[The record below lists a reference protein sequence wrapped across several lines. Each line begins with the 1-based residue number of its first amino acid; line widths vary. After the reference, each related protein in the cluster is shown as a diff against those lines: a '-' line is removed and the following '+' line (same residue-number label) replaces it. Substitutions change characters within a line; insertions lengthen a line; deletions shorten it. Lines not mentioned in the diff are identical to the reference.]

1 MVRSPTG
8 GRRRG
13 HLLVNC
19 ELICVPSPEYLPLGM
34 DASRPASLRRVSR
47 RSRRP
52 HSKPP
57 RRRTNWGTIG
67 VMEILLGVVFI
78 AFLVWAVARNRR
90 GSGTPRSISRS
101 MGQQSQLRVDIDS
114 SVQRDFGRSSIAPEL
129 RRVSGRAAD
138 HAPHPP
144 VGAGE
149 AAWSPRTQQLE
160 VAGEWYRAD
169 ALRALFTRHSKV
181 SDSGAE
187 LRLPATLVTD
197 AANPHDPKAV
207 AVFVDGLH
215 VGYME
220 RADAQEYHDA
230 IATLPGGELVV
241 TSRQWLRASANDTW
255 ARVTLS
261 LPLPEHLACPNPLG
275 RDCVSIPPGS
285 TVQVTK
291 EEDHMEHLAGLL
303 DRYGSDTVVAASL
316 RCITEQRPRSTV
328 DLVAVDIDG
337 KQVGVLSS
345 TQTANFLP
353 LVRRAESEGRQV
365 FCRASLR
372 GNTLKADVALHARKA
387 HELDESELQWLFAT
401 HQN

>member
-1 MVRSPTG
+1 MET
-8 GRRRG
+8 
-13 HLLVNC
+13 LV
-19 ELICVPSPEYLPLGM
+19 
-34 DASRPASLRRVSR
+34 
-47 RSRRP
+47 
-52 HSKPP
+52 
-57 RRRTNWGTIG
+57 
-67 VMEILLGVVFI
+67 GVVFI

-90 GSGTPRSISRS
+90 GSATSHSTSRS
-101 MGQQSQLRVDIDS
+101 MGQQSQLRADIDS
-114 SVQRDFGRSSIAPEL
+114 SVLRDFGRSSVAPEL
-129 RRVSGRAAD
+129 RRVSGRGAD

-144 VGAGE
+144 VGGGE

-169 ALRALFTRHSKV
+169 DLRALFTRHSKV

-187 LRLPATLVTD
+187 LRLPATLVPD

-220 RADAQEYHDA
+220 RADAQKYHDA
-230 IATLPGGELVV
+230 IAALPGGELEV
-241 TSRQWLRASANDTW
+241 TSRQWLRASVTDTW

-261 LPLPEHLACPNPLG
+261 LPLPEHLECPNPLG
-275 RDCVSIPPGS
+275 GDCVSIPPGS

-303 DRYGSDTVVAASL
+303 DRYGSDTVVGASL
-316 RCITEQRPRSTV
+316 RSTTEQRPRSTV

-345 TQTANFLP
+345 TQTTNFLP
-353 LVRRAESEGRQV
+353 LVRRAESEGRQI

-387 HELDESELQWLFAT
+387 HELDESELQGLFAT